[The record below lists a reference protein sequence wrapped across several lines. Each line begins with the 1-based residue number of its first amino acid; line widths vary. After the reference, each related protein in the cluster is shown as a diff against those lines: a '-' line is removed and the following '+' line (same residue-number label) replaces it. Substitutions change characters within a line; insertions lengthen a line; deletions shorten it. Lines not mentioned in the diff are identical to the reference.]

1 MRNPSGK
8 TGLWL
13 VGAAG
18 NVAATV
24 AVGLSAMRLK
34 LTPPLGLATE
44 SAPVD
49 QLDLAP
55 LDRIVLG
62 GHEISSRT
70 AFEAA
75 NELAERSGVFT
86 AKMLRVVGPDLR
98 RFDRE
103 IRTGR
108 VVRSGSAIG
117 RLATRAGASRASS
130 ARSIIDSL
138 RADLRSFATR
148 NRLDRVVVV
157 HVASTE
163 PPFPLKR
170 VHSRW
175 SSLNKALSGVES
187 PLPASSLYAVAAIE
201 EGMPFVGFTPSL
213 GCDVPGI
220 IELAAARGVGII
232 GSDGKTGETL
242 LKSVLAP
249 MFRDRHFEIA
259 SWVGHNILGN
269 GDGAVLDSA
278 ANKASKLRKKDSVI
292 GSIVGGSPRTRT
304 TIEYVESLHDWKTA
318 WDHVHFRG
326 FLGVK
331 MILQFIWQGCDSILA
346 APLVIDLAR
355 LAEYHARKGRAGI
368 MAHLACFFKSPMGS
382 TEHDFSRQMHL
393 LHDYV
398 KADLASK
405 PRKAST
411 KHR

>member
-1 MRNPSGK
+1 M
-8 TGLWL
+8 GLWL

-24 AVGLSAMRLK
+24 AVGLSAMRRK
-34 LTPPLGLATE
+34 LTPRLGLVTE
-44 SAPVD
+44 SAPIN
-49 QLDLAP
+49 QLHLAP
-55 LDRIVLG
+55 LEGIVLG
-62 GHEISSRT
+62 GHEINRRT
-70 AFEAA
+70 VVEAA
-75 NELAERSGVFT
+75 DDLSNRSGVFS
-86 AKMLRVVGPDLR
+86 AQLLRIVRPDLK

-108 VVRSGSAIG
+108 EVRSGPAIK
-117 RLATRAGASRASS
+117 RLATRAGASRPSS
-130 ARSIIDSL
+130 ARSTIETL

-148 NRLDRVVVV
+148 NRLARVVVV

-170 VHSRW
+170 VHARW
-175 SSLNKALSGVES
+175 STLNKAISSGAS

-213 GCDVPGI
+213 GCDVPAI
-220 IELAAARGVGII
+220 IELAASRGVGII

-278 ANKASKLRKKDSVI
+278 ANKASKLRKKDGVI

-318 WDHVHFRG
+318 WDHIHFRG

-331 MILQFIWQGCDSILA
+331 MIMQFIWQGCDSILA

-355 LAEYHARKGRAGI
+355 LAEYHARQGRAGT
-368 MAHLACFFKSPMGS
+368 MAHLACFFKSPMG
-382 TEHDFSRQMHL
+382 TAEHDFSQQMRL

-398 KADLASK
+398 KADSDSK
-405 PRKAST
+405 IGKSPSER
-411 KHR
+411 R